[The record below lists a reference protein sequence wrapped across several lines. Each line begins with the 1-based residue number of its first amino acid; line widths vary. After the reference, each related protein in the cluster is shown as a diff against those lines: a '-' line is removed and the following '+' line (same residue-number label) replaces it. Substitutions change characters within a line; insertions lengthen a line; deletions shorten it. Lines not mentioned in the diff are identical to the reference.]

1 MAQAVPWRPGVQL
14 SLFCARCCH
23 SRLVRSGPLRWPR
36 GLVVEWLQGRREAE
50 QPAGSGAAMEGFS
63 RPGRGSGSS
72 LRRGD
77 AAKWRPLRIPG
88 WEKLGCEAGCE
99 VAERSLGGGMVVSG

>member
-1 MAQAVPWRPGVQL
+1 ML
-14 SLFCARCCH
+14 ARGSCGRVAAGEAGGCT
-23 SRLVRSGPLRWPR
+23 SGTAL
-36 GLVVEWLQGRREAE
+36 
-50 QPAGSGAAMEGFS
+50 EGFS

-88 WEKLGCEAGCE
+88 WEKPGCEAGCE
-99 VAERSLGGGMVVSG
+99 VGERSLGGGMVVSG